1 MTMGPMQRNTQQ
13 QISEIPIRTIARGI
27 NRKQY
32 AQLEVGEE
40 EEEELSVGQVVL
52 VVIVAL

>member
-1 MTMGPMQRNTQQ
+1 MGPMQRNTQQ
-13 QISEIPIRTIARGI
+13 QISEIPIRTIASGI
-27 NRKQY
+27 NRKQTT
-32 AQLEVGEE
+32 QLEAEE